1 MSVAILGSLIIWL
14 IVAVIVIA
22 IVVYFVNWLYRRSS
36 KEVSFVRTGLFGEKV
51 VINSGAFVLPFIHEI
66 TPVNMNV
73 LRMQVVR
80 NREGALITRDRMRV
94 DIESEFYVRVPPTRE
109 AVTIAAATLGRRT
122 MNVAELDV
130 LLSGKLVSALRS
142 VASEMTMEEMHE
154 RRGDYVTRVKES
166 ALEGLKRNG
175 LELESVAITDLDQ
188 TDLEFFNPS
197 NRFDAEGLTKL
208 IEDIEARRKLRND
221 IEQESMILIRSR
233 NLEAEKQALEIDRE
247 SETARLNQERDIEV
261 RRAVQRAE
269 LARERSLRDTEAEQA
284 QIAGREE
291 VEKTRIS
298 HERTLAEARI
308 VSERDIREREIER
321 GRLIDEAE
329 IAAHERVERA
339 RIAQERVLTEARIS
353 REEDDQR
360 REIER
365 TRNVEQAEITAREE
379 TEKARIA
386 QELAITVAR
395 IAKEEE
401 NRRLEIERTR
411 NLEQAE
417 IAARETT
424 ERARIAQERVVTDER
439 ITLEEEIRRREISR
453 NRAIDEE
460 EIARR
465 AGD

>member
-1 MSVAILGSLIIWL
+1 MSVAILGNLIIWL

-51 VINSGAFVLPFIHEI
+51 VINSGAFVFPFIHEV

-80 NREGALITRDRMRV
+80 NREDALITKDRMRV

-122 MNVAELDV
+122 MNVAELDA

-221 IEQESMILIRSR
+221 IEQDSMIKIRSR
-233 NLEAEKQALEIDRE
+233 NLEAERRALEIERD
-247 SETARLNQERDIEV
+247 SEAARLEQERDIEM
-261 RRAVQRAE
+261 RRALQRTE
-269 LARERSLRDTEAEQA
+269 VARERALRETEAEQA
-284 QIAGREE
+284 QISAREAI
-291 VEKTRIS
+291 EKARIAN
-298 HERTLAEARI
+298 EQAINEARI
-308 VSERDIREREIER
+308 ASERQIR
-321 GRLIDEAE
+321 
-329 IAAHERVERA
+329 
-339 RIAQERVLTEARIS
+339 Q
-353 REEDDQR
+353 

-365 TRNVEQAEITAREE
+365 TRAVEE
-379 TEKARIA
+379 
-386 QELAITVAR
+386 V
-395 IAKEEE
+395 
-401 NRRLEIERTR
+401 
-411 NLEQAE
+411 E
-417 IAARETT
+417 IAARE
-424 ERARIAQERVVTDER
+424 EIEKARIQ
-439 ITLEEEIRRREISR
+439 
-453 NRAIDEE
+453 
-460 EIARR
+460 
-465 AGD
+465 